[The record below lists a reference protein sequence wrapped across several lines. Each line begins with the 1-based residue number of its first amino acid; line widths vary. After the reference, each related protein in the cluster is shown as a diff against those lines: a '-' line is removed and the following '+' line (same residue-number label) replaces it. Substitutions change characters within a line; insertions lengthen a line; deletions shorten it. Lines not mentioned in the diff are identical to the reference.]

1 MAKIDSV
8 ITATSVP
15 PPAGEVRSGPGPAA
29 ASRAG
34 DNGDLAPP
42 ARPPFRRT
50 RWTVALLIVVLA
62 AGLTIAGLAK
72 GMRPACQ
79 VTTVTNTAGSPGG
92 TTTTKVCGMLDVT
105 DYIYV
110 LAIVGVLLLP
120 DMKSLKIGGL
130 EFERLTT
137 EVAKQTSEIGQLR
150 VEVSNVAS
158 NTNSIRIQVG
168 EVARLAFADWRTHFR
183 KQIDV
188 LRRTVGCCR
197 KIRRLRPISKRST
210 ASRNASMPR
219 TWIQWNYGK
228 RCRSPIGW
236 SRACSRP
243 RELQATTW
251 PTRGTPGMCCTICS
265 AAALGVRSRAA
276 VSGIV
281 DRTFKGRLQRW
292 IQSQTP

>member
-1 MAKIDSV
+1 M
-8 ITATSVP
+8 
-15 PPAGEVRSGPGPAA
+15 
-29 ASRAG
+29 
-34 DNGDLAPP
+34 
-42 ARPPFRRT
+42 
-50 RWTVALLIVVLA
+50 ALLIVVLA

-188 LRRTVGCCR
+188 LE
-197 KIRRLRPISKRST
+197 KNRRLLPEDTQT
-210 ASRNASMPR
+210 ASDLEKVDGVEKRIDAEDLDPVELWEAVQIAHRLVACVLAAKGTSGDNLADARNA
-219 TWIQWNYGK
+219 GDVLHDLL
-228 RCRSPIGW
+228 G
-236 SRACSRP
+236 
-243 RELQATTW
+243 
-251 PTRGTPGMCCTICS
+251 GGPGGS
-265 AAALGVRSRAA
+265 
-276 VSGIV
+276 
-281 DRTFKGRLQRW
+281 
-292 IQSQTP
+292 